1 MLIATPFRV
10 IDPVAPA
17 QTEGL
22 VEDRVVIT
30 GAGLMM
36 MVVDE
41 LDGGQPGTVAVT
53 E

>member
-41 LDGGQPGTVAVT
+41 LDGGQPGMVAVT
-53 E
+53 V

>member
-1 MLIATPFRV
+1 MATPFSV
-10 IDPVAPA
+10 IDPVALA

-22 VEDRVVIT
+22 IGDRVVIT

-53 E
+53 V

>member
-53 E
+53 V